1 MGLTS
6 NIKQMET
13 RLTGNVEQVSSD
25 LIAEKAMQARV
36 NRKNSAE
43 LKRIEDKMNHQQSV
57 SEKARGALRTVL
69 DENKRAAAEETAELD
84 KLFKAKIAK
93 ERRSAAEI
101 ARGAAKDLSAAT
113 QKMYA
118 DMAEVAENNAA
129 ATEAS
134 AAAISKY
141 SAESQAAIA
150 ASRKDF
156 NARLNTLTNT
166 VAANHRKVEKG
177 LEVLTGVIRKNA
189 KEGEEDRKLIRDQ
202 NKAMGDDMQKKIVR
216 AIQIG
221 ETRAKQVE
229 NEAKKNLSS
238 TKQA

>member
-57 SEKARGALRTVL
+57 SEKARGALRMVL

-93 ERRSAAEI
+93 ERSRAAEI

-118 DMAEVAENNAA
+118 DMAEVADNNAA
-129 ATEAS
+129 ANEAS
-134 AAAISKY
+134 AAAIP
-141 SAESQAAIA
+141 
-150 ASRKDF
+150 
-156 NARLNTLTNT
+156 
-166 VAANHRKVEKG
+166 
-177 LEVLTGVIRKNA
+177 
-189 KEGEEDRKLIRDQ
+189 
-202 NKAMGDDMQKKIVR
+202 M
-216 AIQIG
+216 
-221 ETRAKQVE
+221 
-229 NEAKKNLSS
+229 
-238 TKQA
+238 

>member
-1 MGLTS
+1 M
-6 NIKQMET
+6 
-13 RLTGNVEQVSSD
+13 
-25 LIAEKAMQARV
+25 
-36 NRKNSAE
+36 
-43 LKRIEDKMNHQQSV
+43 
-57 SEKARGALRTVL
+57 VL
-69 DENKRAAAEETAELD
+69 DENKRAAAEETRELD

-93 ERRSAAEI
+93 ERSRAAEI

-118 DMAEVAENNAA
+118 D
-129 ATEAS
+129 
-134 AAAISKY
+134 ISKY
-141 SAESQAAIA
+141 AAESQAAIA

-202 NKAMGDDMQKKIVR
+202 NKAMGDDMQ
-216 AIQIG
+216 
-221 ETRAKQVE
+221 
-229 NEAKKNLSS
+229 
-238 TKQA
+238 